1 LGQHPSEKKE
11 KAMPRICQGS
21 RNKGSQKWIRHVVN
35 QCPEVLNCKITAQLE
50 IPTDDRINWLSP
62 LANDAYAEYQ
72 DQEFLALLKA
82 DCRNV
87 PLQKFWPKGGPVWD
101 ALGRSDSGNLLLV
114 EAKSHIGEMVSP
126 KSQAS
131 PQSKALISKSLKEC
145 KKYLRSKS
153 NIDWARSFYQYTN
166 RLAHLYFLRELNGW
180 PSFLIF
186 VYFVNDKEMRG
197 PESEEEW
204 RGAIKLLRAYLGV
217 ERTKLTPFMTDV
229 FIDVKSL
236 PVGRQ
241 V

>member
-1 LGQHPSEKKE
+1 
-11 KAMPRICQGS
+11 
-21 RNKGSQKWIRHVVN
+21 
-35 QCPEVLNCKITAQLE
+35 
-50 IPTDDRINWLSP
+50 
-62 LANDAYAEYQ
+62 
-72 DQEFLALLKA
+72 
-82 DCRNV
+82 
-87 PLQKFWPKGGPVWD
+87 
-101 ALGRSDSGNLLLV
+101 LGRSDSGNLLLV

-180 PSFLIF
+180 PAFLIF
-186 VYFVNDKEMRG
+186 VYFVNDKEMTG

-217 ERTKLTPFMTDV
+217 ERTKLTPFMMDV

-236 PVGRQ
+236 PIGRR